1 MSKPRRSETA
11 PSGFLRDF
19 IGHTAGL
26 LDEWGNSQGRQQAL
40 RVAARLLRMAEAPCE
55 DAPSPLTPDAYAK
68 AVVRLA
74 QQLGGAMQY
83 RVAPDHIR
91 FTCTICRDEGGQTEP
106 LCHLWWESL
115 RRIAAE
121 RFGYGKVVVTPRDAA
136 ARAGCD
142 VRLYLQPTAGAETS
156 ATGPVAVDRPAQG
169 GPAPEPGGQ
178 PERFSEATVR
188 QLQAKVRYLEQ
199 RTREL
204 ETALEERKL
213 VEKAKGILMERLR
226 LSEADAMRKLQQESQ
241 ARNLKLAA
249 VAQIIVQAGEML

>member
-1 MSKPRRSETA
+1 MVNEQILGKRVPL
-11 PSGFLRDF
+11 LRDF

-40 RVAARLLRMAEAPCE
+40 RAAARLLRVAEAPRE

-68 AVVRLA
+68 AVVRLG

-136 ARAGCD
+136 ADAGCD
-142 VRLYLQPTAGAETS
+142 VRLYLQPTAEAEAGT
-156 ATGPVAVDRPAQG
+156 AVPVDRPAQG
-169 GPAPEPGGQ
+169 CPAPEPGGQ

-249 VAQIIVQAGEML
+249 VAQIIVQAGEIL